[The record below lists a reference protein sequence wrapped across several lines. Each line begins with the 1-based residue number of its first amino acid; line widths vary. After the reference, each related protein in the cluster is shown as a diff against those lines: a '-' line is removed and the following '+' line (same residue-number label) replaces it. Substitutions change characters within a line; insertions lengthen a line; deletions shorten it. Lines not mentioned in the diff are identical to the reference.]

1 MANKYLKKLGLTIG
15 RWAANSLS
23 QDIAIDI
30 LAQLSRRLGISSVVA
45 SGNAGRFEGH
55 PGDLVFQYYVRQKA
69 TYPEL
74 QRLIERCL
82 GKGPGVY
89 IDIGA
94 NIGLTL
100 VPIARLE
107 DVACYGFEPEPENF
121 ALLEA
126 NIRAN
131 VPDARVKLFNVALA
145 TEKAPLEFELN
156 EDNRGDHRVRG
167 ATLIKTEKF
176 GESGRMTITVEG
188 APLDRDHRCQKPGR
202 GMRHQDRHPRQRG
215 QRLSRRTKGFRA
227 RRRRDRRVL
236 PLPALAHG
244 NAGRGIL
251 ILYAALSLWRHHAR
265 HRHRPGRAL
274 TDRRRYRRLRKPR
287 AARRFR
293 RKVPRPNPGP
303 SKDPLNAAETN
314 II

>member
-1 MANKYLKKLGLTIG
+1 MANKYLKKLGRTIG

-45 SGNAGRFEGH
+45 SGDAGRFEGH
-55 PGDLVFQYYVRQKA
+55 PGDLVFQYYVRQKD

-74 QRLIERCL
+74 QRLIERGL

-131 VPDARVKLFNVALA
+131 VPSARVKLFNLALA

-156 EDNRGDHRVRG
+156 EENRGDHRVRG
-167 ATLIKTEKF
+167 APLIKTEKF
-176 GESGRMTITVEG
+176 GESGRQTITVEG
-188 APLDRDHRCQKPGR
+188 APLDEIIDAESLDGGCVIKIDTQGSEVNVFR
-202 GMRHQDRHPRQRG
+202 GGDKVFARADVVIAEFCPYLLLRMGTPVEEYLSFMRHFPFGAIMPDAVTDPVVLSPIDDVIAELESRVPLDGSAAKYLDLILARQRT
-215 QRLSRRTKGFRA
+215 L
-227 RRRRDRRVL
+227 
-236 PLPALAHG
+236 
-244 NAGRGIL
+244 
-251 ILYAALSLWRHHAR
+251 
-265 HRHRPGRAL
+265 
-274 TDRRRYRRLRKPR
+274 
-287 AARRFR
+287 
-293 RKVPRPNPGP
+293 
-303 SKDPLNAAETN
+303 
-314 II
+314 

>member
-1 MANKYLKKLGLTIG
+1 MANKYLKKLGRTIG

-45 SGNAGRFEGH
+45 AGKAGRFEGH
-55 PGDLVFQYYVRQKA
+55 PGDLVFQYYVRQKD

-74 QRLIERCL
+74 QRLIERGL

-131 VPDARVKLFNVALA
+131 VPSARVKLFNLALA

-156 EDNRGDHRVRG
+156 EENRGDHRVRG
-167 ATLIKTEKF
+167 APLIKTEKF
-176 GESGRMTITVEG
+176 GESGRQTITVEG
-188 APLDRDHRCQKPGR
+188 APLDEIIDAESLDGGCVIKIDTQGSEVNVFR
-202 GMRHQDRHPRQRG
+202 GGDKVFARADVVIAEFCPYLLLRMGTPVEEYLSFMRHFPFGAIMPDAVTDPVVLSPIDDVIAELESRVPLDGSAAKYLDLILARQRT
-215 QRLSRRTKGFRA
+215 L
-227 RRRRDRRVL
+227 
-236 PLPALAHG
+236 
-244 NAGRGIL
+244 
-251 ILYAALSLWRHHAR
+251 
-265 HRHRPGRAL
+265 
-274 TDRRRYRRLRKPR
+274 
-287 AARRFR
+287 
-293 RKVPRPNPGP
+293 
-303 SKDPLNAAETN
+303 
-314 II
+314 